1 MTASSPPRLSVVMP
15 NYNHSSALRVSVG
28 AILAQTRPPNE
39 IVIVDDGSTDDSG
52 AVLAEFARSDA
63 RIRIV
68 QHETNKGVV
77 AAVNRGIQ
85 EATGDFVFLASA
97 DERMMPDACSVLMAA
112 LEQNPGSQLAVSAYT
127 EWRPDT
133 GEVVVHDRHSER
145 GLWFMK
151 PGEEQRVISP
161 RELEAILKQAFAFLS
176 INTAI
181 FRRQALLDAGL
192 YDPALRWHS
201 DWFLI
206 YCIALR
212 HGFVAVNRSLV
223 WFRVDD
229 SSYSG
234 HGMRQPAQQ
243 RAVAAAIQAKLRE
256 PGYADF
262 RASLLRAPSA
272 MTTFMRGTL
281 MTLAASPRE
290 YGALAMILKWWL
302 LEVLHGRRPGF
313 LKRLTEGRRQASL
326 RRKELQR

>member
-1 MTASSPPRLSVVMP
+1 MTAAPLRLSVVMP
-15 NYNHSSALRVSVG
+15 NYNHSSALPISIG
-28 AILAQTRPPNE
+28 AILAQTRMPDE
-39 IVIVDDGSTDDSG
+39 IIVVDDGSTDDSL
-52 AVLAEFARSDA
+52 AVLAEFARQEP
-63 RIRIV
+63 RIRIIR
-68 QHETNKGVV
+68 HERNQGVV
-77 AAVNRGIQ
+77 AAVNRGIR
-85 EATGDFVFLASA
+85 EATGEFVFLASA
-97 DERMMPDACSVLMAA
+97 DEKMMPEACEVLMGA
-112 LEQNPGSQLAVSAYT
+112 LEDHPGSQLVVSAYT
-127 EWRPDT
+127 EWMPAKNQ
-133 GEVVVHDRHSER
+133 VIVHDRTSER
-145 GLWFMK
+145 GLWFMDRADERRAVSA
-151 PGEEQRVISP
+151 G
-161 RELEAILKQAFAFLS
+161 ELEAILKRAFAFLS

-206 YCIALR
+206 YCVALR

-229 SSYSG
+229 ESYSG

-256 PGYADF
+256 PAYADF
-262 RASLLRAPSA
+262 RAALLRAPSA

-281 MTLAASPRE
+281 ITLAASPSQ

-313 LKRLTEGRRQASL
+313 LKRWTARWRPSGP
-326 RRKELQR
+326 

>member
-1 MTASSPPRLSVVMP
+1 MTASLPRLSVVMP
-15 NYNHSSALRVSVG
+15 NYNHSSALPLSVG
-28 AILAQTRPPNE
+28 AILAQTRPPDE
-39 IVIVDDGSTDDSG
+39 IVIVDDGSTDDSR
-52 AVLAEFARSDA
+52 AVLAGFAQSDP
-63 RIRIV
+63 RIRII

-77 AAVNRGIQ
+77 AAVNRGIR

-97 DERMMPDACSVLMAA
+97 DERMTPEACSVLMAA
-112 LEQNPGSQLAVSAYT
+112 LERHPDSQLVVSAYT
-127 EWRPDT
+127 EWHPGT

-145 GLWFMK
+145 GLWFMQ
-151 PGEEQRVISP
+151 PGEEERAISP

-212 HGFVAVNRSLV
+212 HGVVAVNRSLV
-223 WFRVDD
+223 WFRIDEH
-229 SSYSG
+229 SYSG
-234 HGMRQPAQQ
+234 HGMRQAAQQ
-243 RAVAAAIQAKLRE
+243 RAVAAAIQAKLRD
-256 PGYADF
+256 PAYADF
-262 RASLLRAPSA
+262 RAALLRAPAA
-272 MTTFMRGTL
+272 MSTFMRGTL

-290 YGALAMILKWWL
+290 YGTLLAILKWWL

-313 LKRLTEGRRQASL
+313 LKRLTERRRQGSSQQ
-326 RRKELQR
+326 KELQR

>member
-1 MTASSPPRLSVVMP
+1 MTMSQPRLSVVMP
-15 NYNHSSALRVSVG
+15 NYNHSRALPVSVG
-28 AILAQTRPPNE
+28 AILSQTRPPDE
-39 IVIVDDGSTDDSG
+39 IVIVDDGSTDHSL
-52 AVLAEFARSDA
+52 AVLEAFARGNA
-63 RIRIV
+63 RIRII

-97 DERMMPDACSVLMAA
+97 DEQMMPEACEVLMAA
-112 LEQNPGSQLAVSAYT
+112 LEQNPGSQLVVSAYT
-127 EWRPDT
+127 EWYPAT

-145 GLWFMK
+145 GLWFIK
-151 PGEEQRVISP
+151 PGEEQCALSP

-212 HGFVAVNRSLV
+212 HGVVAVDRSLV
-223 WFRVDD
+223 WFRVDEG
-229 SSYSG
+229 SYSG

-256 PGYADF
+256 PEYADF
-262 RASLLRAPSA
+262 RAALLRAPSA

-281 MTLAASPRE
+281 MTLAASPRQ

-313 LKRLTEGRRQASL
+313 LKRFTERRRQASL
-326 RRKELQR
+326 QRRERLQ

>member
-1 MTASSPPRLSVVMP
+1 MTASSPLRLSVVMP
-15 NYNHSSALRVSVG
+15 NYNHGNALRVSVA
-28 AILAQTRPPNE
+28 AILAQTRPPDE

-52 AVLAEFARSDA
+52 VVLAEFARSDA
-63 RIRIV
+63 RIRII
-68 QHETNKGVV
+68 QHEANKGVV
-77 AAVNRGIQ
+77 AAVNRGIL

-97 DERMMPDACSVLMAA
+97 DERMMPEACCVLMAA
-112 LEQNPGSQLAVSAYT
+112 LEQNPGSHLVVSAFT

-133 GEVVVHDRHSER
+133 GEVVIHDRHSER

-212 HGFVAVNRSLV
+212 HGVVAVNRSLV
-223 WFRVDD
+223 WFRVDEH
-229 SSYSG
+229 SYSG
-234 HGMRQPAQQ
+234 HGMRQAAQQ
-243 RAVAAAIQAKLRE
+243 RAVAAAIQAKLRD
-256 PGYADF
+256 PAYADF
-262 RASLLRAPSA
+262 RAALLRAPSA

-290 YGALAMILKWWL
+290 YGALALILKWWL
-302 LEVLHGRRPGF
+302 LEVLQGRRPGF
-313 LKRLTEGRRQASL
+313 LKRLTERWRQAASQ
-326 RRKELQR
+326 RKELH